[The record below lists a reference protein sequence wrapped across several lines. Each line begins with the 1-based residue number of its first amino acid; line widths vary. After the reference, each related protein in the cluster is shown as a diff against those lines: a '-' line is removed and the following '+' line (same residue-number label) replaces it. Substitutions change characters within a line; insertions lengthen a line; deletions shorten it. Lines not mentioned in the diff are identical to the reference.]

1 MTWWS
6 VALYR
11 IARGQPCM
19 LVTVC
24 VVKGSAPR
32 EAGAKMLVWDDG
44 QDGTVGGGKL
54 EFTVVEQA
62 RRMLAAGHRWRF
74 QNYPLGP
81 LLGQCCGGNAGLLL
95 ERVDGESANWLA
107 DITKAEA
114 AALPYCIVSQLAVAA
129 ITKQVVPGEN
139 TAPGENT
146 VLVHHAAGTS
156 VTGALGEGATIIESI
171 TPGPRLLMFGA
182 GHVGRALAPIAA
194 TLPFHLHWFDTRPE
208 FAGPGVAITA
218 DPIAQVRAAPPG
230 AFALI
235 FTQSHALD
243 YELTRAVLERG
254 DFAYCGLI
262 GSATKRARFETRLV
276 ADGIPRADISALT
289 CPIGEIGLSSKLPQV
304 MAVAIAAELLLVLEA
319 LAKRRAV
326 PVRTRHAL

>member
-6 VALYR
+6 VA
-11 IARGQPCM
+11 AGHVAQGEDCV

-24 VVKGSAPR
+24 AVKGSAPR
-32 EAGAKMLVWDDG
+32 EAGAKMLVWGDG

-54 EFTVVEQA
+54 EFTIVEQA
-62 RRMLAAGHRWRF
+62 RRLLDTGEDWRF

-81 LLGQCCGGNAGLLL
+81 LLGQCCGGNVGLLL
-95 ERVDGESANWLA
+95 ERLDRESTPWLA
-107 DITKAEA
+107 DIAAAEA
-114 AALPYCIVSQLAVAA
+114 AARPYCIVSQLGAAA
-129 ITKQVVPGEN
+129 IAKQIVQA
-139 TAPGENT
+139 APGEGA
-146 VLVHHAAGTS
+146 VSVRHDAGES
-156 VTGALGEGATIIESI
+156 VTGRLGEGATIIEHI
-171 TPGPRLLMFGA
+171 TPCPRLLMFGA

-194 TLPFHLHWFDTRPE
+194 TLPFHCEWFDTRPE
-208 FAGPGVAITA
+208 FAGPGVTLTD
-218 DPIAQVRAAPPG
+218 DPVGQVRAAPPG

-262 GSATKRARFETRLV
+262 GSATKRARFEKRLV
-276 ADGIPRADISALT
+276 ADGIPRAALSALT
-289 CPIGEIGLSSKLPQV
+289 CPIGEIGLASKLPQV

-319 LAKRRAV
+319 SAKRSAE
-326 PVRTRHAL
+326 PVRTKHAL